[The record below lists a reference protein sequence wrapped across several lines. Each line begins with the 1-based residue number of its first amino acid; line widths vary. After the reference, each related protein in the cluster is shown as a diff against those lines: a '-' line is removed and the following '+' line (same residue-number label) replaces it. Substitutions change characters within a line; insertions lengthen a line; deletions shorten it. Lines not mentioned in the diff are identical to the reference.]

1 MTKCCSREVAVAEF
15 HKCMGHQVDGPFLLD
30 EVELRERLIAEEFD
44 ELIAELVGL
53 QMDIMRHGEPRKET
67 LERLLKEMADLQ
79 YVLSGLA
86 VTFGLNLEVAFN
98 RVHASNMSKLD
109 DRGFPVRDEGGKI
122 LKGPNY
128 EPPSMGGLV

>member
-1 MTKCCSREVAVAEF
+1 MTKCRSREGAVAEF
-15 HKCMGHQVDGPFLLD
+15 HKCMGHQVDGPFLLA
-30 EVELRERLIAEEFD
+30 EVELRERLVNEEHRELMD
-44 ELIAELVGL
+44 EITQVK
-53 QMDIMRHGEPRKET
+53 MDIMHHGEPQKET
-67 LERLLKEMADLQ
+67 LEKLIKEMADLQ

>member
-1 MTKCCSREVAVAEF
+1 MTNCRSRESMVAEF
-15 HKCMGHQVDGPFLLD
+15 HKCMGHQVDAPFLLS
-30 EVELRERLIAEEFD
+30 EVELRERLVAEEFD
-44 ELIAELVGL
+44 ELIDELVDL
-53 QMDIMRHGEPRKET
+53 QIDIMRHGEPRKEN
-67 LERLLKEMADLQ
+67 LENLLKEMADLQ

-109 DRGFPVRDEGGKI
+109 DRGFPVRDDAGKI

-128 EPPSMGGLV
+128 LPPTLDDLV